1 MSTTTAAESRL
12 AGDLTEIS
20 MGTSTGRGSGGHG
33 GINAPRKPAAVA
45 GSGRTKP
52 NSPITASTAGL
63 AYLALLMAIAWSMRR
78 SPWFSSGSGF
88 GYALGIVGGSMMLV
102 LLLYPLRK
110 RVRFM
115 HGWGP
120 LKYWFQFHM
129 IAGVLGPLLV
139 LLHST
144 FRVGSFN
151 AGVALSSMLLV
162 VASGLVGRFFYRKI
176 HHGLYGSQATLK
188 ELQQMLQQ
196 QVESLEPML
205 RHLPTVKQE
214 VDAFI
219 ALASCEPEGWY
230 LRSAHFMTV
239 GWKRIQANQRVRN
252 AISAYVNDNS
262 GHSIASQ
269 ANLGGLLSTIDTTFR
284 AVQRNIQFSTYERL
298 FSLWHVVHVPF
309 LCMLVITAVVHVVAV
324 HIY

>member
-1 MSTTTAAESRL
+1 MTTTAAEGRL

-20 MGTSTGRGSGGHG
+20 MGTSTGRGPGGHVG
-33 GINAPRKPAAVA
+33 KNAPRKPTFVVGVARSKSNFPIAAGA
-45 GSGRTKP
+45 
-52 NSPITASTAGL
+52 ASL
-63 AYLALLMAIAWSMRR
+63 AALALLTAVAWSMRR
-78 SPWFSSGSGF
+78 GAWFSSDSGI
-88 GYALGIVGGSMMLV
+88 GYALGIIGGSLMLV

-110 RVRFM
+110 RLRFM

-129 IAGVLGPLLV
+129 LAGVLGPLLV

-205 RHLPTVKQE
+205 RYLPAVKQE

-219 ALASCEPEGWY
+219 TLAFCEPEGWY
-230 LRSAHFMTV
+230 LRSAHFMSV
-239 GWKRIQANQRVRN
+239 GWKRIQAKQRVRN
-252 AISAYVNDNS
+252 AISTYVNDNS

-269 ANLGGLLSTIDTTFR
+269 TNLADLLNTIDTTFR

-298 FSLWHVVHVPF
+298 FSLWHVVHIPF
-309 LCMLVITAVVHVVAV
+309 LCMLVITAVIHVVAV